1 MRGPLSKR
9 PKFEESEDCPS
20 VDFEKEVVNSGQ
32 CAEAIGEVGNHE
44 DSGHFTSKNIKVT
57 VTTKDQIHA
66 QPPASDAPLPNPNG

>member
-1 MRGPLSKR
+1 MRGSLSKQSQFR
-9 PKFEESEDCPS
+9 ESEDFAC
-20 VDFEKEVVNSGQ
+20 VDCDKDVVDGGQ

-44 DSGHFTSKNIKVT
+44 DSGHFTSKSIKIT